1 MHAGLGC
8 GPAPNPRMHL
18 LLTCATLIA
27 AAAAAHREHWEDR
40 IAWEGARDAYKLR
53 QVLDCVLQVFC
64 ACLLLLCVGCQY
76 IQ

>member
-1 MHAGLGC
+1 
-8 GPAPNPRMHL
+8 MHL
-18 LLTCATLIA
+18 LLTTSAKLIA
-27 AAAAAHREHWEDR
+27 TAAAAHREHWEDR